1 MSGTALTPALVSPS
15 REIVVEARLRH
26 VLDEMASA
34 LDRAH
39 MADRRMA
46 VLHLAVARG
55 YAFLAAVPDKFLF
68 RIESVGASMRTGPY
82 AGLGVLANVI
92 SAHGPNVTA
101 NDICE
106 LAEVSWHSRN
116 LMEGV
121 SPFADE
127 IHHGPYQE
135 AVMRLMGRLGKGS
148 GTR

>member
-39 MADRRMA
+39 MADRKVA
-46 VLHLAVARG
+46 GVHLAVAKG
-55 YAFLAAVPDKFLF
+55 YAFLAAVPDVFLF
-68 RIESVGASMRTGPY
+68 RLESVGASMRTGPY

-92 SAHGPNVTA
+92 SAQGRNVNA
-101 NDICE
+101 DNICE

-116 LMEGV
+116 LMDGV

-127 IHHGPYQE
+127 IHHGPYQD
-135 AVMRLMGRLGKGS
+135 AVMRLTGRLGKGS